1 VSLTGRSKLFS
12 MASPGAQIKDKI
24 GQLETRKAE
33 LDRFLAD
40 AEEPPP
46 LLHPSMRRST
56 NRGWRAV
63 SIRPGP
69 QVSRFSTPG
78 VEAGRDYF
86 CRF

>member
-56 NRGWRAV
+56 NRGWRACMRRLAARRREP
-63 SIRPGP
+63 RPRRSSGP
-69 QVSRFSTPG
+69 WST
-78 VEAGRDYF
+78 RSS
-86 CRF
+86 